1 MVRRLTWWKNIVSDF
16 LNNGTEEFNVV
27 NYGLTTID
35 YETDDINKNLDKGRI
50 KRAVWSIN
58 TKPLK
63 ECHFAPFPQE
73 LVETPIKASCPKGG
87 VVLDPFIGSGT
98 SGLVAKKLGRHYI
111 GVEINSD
118 FIKLANKRIDE
129 ES

>member
-1 MVRRLTWWKNIVSDF
+1 MINEKYGIAICETLHYLNGINQKDLNKIPRKFMQF
-16 LNNGTEEFNVV
+16 LNDNC
-27 NYGLTTID
+27 LKD
-35 YETDDINKNLDKGRI
+35 YKCNFDY
-50 KRAVWSIN
+50 

-87 VVLDPFIGSGT
+87 IVIDPFMGSGT

-129 ES
+129 EN

>member
-1 MVRRLTWWKNIVSDF
+1 MLLKDKLSLYCKTIND
-16 LNNGTEEFNVV
+16 NTEEFNII
-27 NYGLTTID
+27 NHGLTTID

-73 LVETPIKASCPKGG
+73 LIETPIKASCPKGG
-87 VVLDPFIGSGT
+87 VVLDPFMGSGT
-98 SGLVAKKLGRHYI
+98 TGVVAKKLGRHYI
-111 GVEINSD
+111 GIEINYDSV
-118 FIKLANKRIDE
+118 KLANKRINE
-129 ES
+129 